1 MQLHCSVCDLQWPL
15 QTPLQYVCTQCHG
28 NLEVLYDYDSIRAS
42 WSRESLQGKPF
53 DLWRYLPLY
62 PVKQAIQGPPVGGT
76 PCFQAPRLAKQW
88 GVREVWVKNDGM
100 NPSASFK
107 DRASAVALQW
117 AKENDY
123 PTIAAAST
131 GNAGAAAAFW
141 AAVLEMPTYIF
152 LPETAP
158 PAKVAQLMACGVNVL
173 MVRGTYDQAFDL
185 CAEASQKF
193 GWFNRNT
200 GTNPITRE
208 GKKSVSF
215 EIAEQMQWDPPDVI
229 VVSVGDGNII
239 SGVGKGFDE
248 LLKLGWITKR
258 PKLLAVQAEG
268 SAAVTHAWR
277 EGRAI
282 QPVSS
287 DTIADSIS
295 VDLPRDGEAA
305 VRAIR
310 NSDGWAVTVTDEA
323 ILQAIPELA
332 QKGGVLAEPAA
343 SAVCAGMHEAHKAGQ
358 LQSDWRVLLLVT
370 GHGLKDIGAM
380 QKSVGPPPS
389 IAPSMEALE
398 SFLDNSHN
406 LKQE

>member
-1 MQLHCSVCDLQWPL
+1 M
-15 QTPLQYVCTQCHG
+15 
-28 NLEVLYDYDSIRAS
+28 LYDYESIAAS
-42 WSRESLQGKPF
+42 FTRESLQDKPF
-53 DLWRYLPLY
+53 DLWRYLPLL
-62 PVKQAIQGPPVGGT
+62 PISKPIEGPPAGGT
-76 PCFQAPRLAKQW
+76 ACFQAPRLAKQW
-88 GVREVWVKNDGM
+88 GVREVWIKNDGT

-107 DRASAVALQW
+107 CRASAVALQW
-117 AKENDY
+117 ARENGY
-123 PTIAAAST
+123 PTAAAAST

-141 AAVLEMPTYIF
+141 AAVLEMPTYVF

-158 PAKVAQLMACGVNVL
+158 PAKVAQLMACGVEVV
-173 MVRGTYDQAFDL
+173 MVKGTYDQAFDL
-185 CAEASQKF
+185 CAEASKKF
-193 GWFNRNT
+193 NWFNRNT

-208 GKKSVSF
+208 GKKTVSF
-215 EIAEQMQWDPPDVI
+215 EIAEQMQWEPPDVV

-239 SGVGKGFDE
+239 SGVAKGFDE
-248 LLKLGWITKR
+248 LHRLGWISKK

-268 SAAVTHAWR
+268 SAAVTRAW
-277 EGRAI
+277 EKGSSI
-282 QPVSS
+282 EPVVAN
-287 DTIADSIS
+287 TVADSIS

-343 SAVCAGMHEAHKAGQ
+343 SAVCAGMHVAHQAGQ

-380 QKSVGPPPS
+380 QKSVGLPTS
-389 IAPSMEALE
+389 IEPSMEALE
-398 SFLDNSHN
+398 SFLHNSHN
-406 LKQE
+406 PEQE